1 MSELNKIRL
10 NKVLREFN
18 ISLERVVEFLSSN
31 GHEIEARP
39 TTKISQIQYDLLLNE
54 FSSDRSSK
62 VESHDLSEEKKKEK
76 EEIRIQA
83 EKERELKIQ
92 RQTITSKS
100 SIQQFK
106 KVGEIDLNKSN
117 IVNEKLEKAK
127 EEKRIKLWKQLL
139 PYVLSIS
146 LGIVIFTSGYVFWEN
161 YSKKSNQRLGD
172 DFTAAVQ
179 LLNEDD
185 LDAAL
190 IALDR
195 IVDKGSDGT
204 LANMSSK
211 SLLLSNKARVN
222 SKPELEILADDVR
235 CSHGVTIGNLSLEQM
250 FYLRSRGISEVEA
263 RKLLVS
269 SFGNIIIDDLN
280 KNFIDRAQKMMSD
293 YFNE

>member
-10 NKVLREFN
+10 NKVIREFN

-117 IVNEKLEKAK
+117 IVEEKLEKT
-127 EEKRIKLWKQLL
+127 EKKVEPTEKDVDKKLIEKSTTKIDTKYEKLSGLKQT
-139 PYVLSIS
+139 
-146 LGIVIFTSGYVFWEN
+146 GQT
-161 YSKKSNQRLGD
+161 
-172 DFTAAVQ
+172 
-179 LLNEDD
+179 
-185 LDAAL
+185 
-190 IALDR
+190 IALD
-195 IVDKGSDGT
+195 
-204 LANMSSK
+204 
-211 SLLLSNKARVN
+211 
-222 SKPELEILADDVR
+222 
-235 CSHGVTIGNLSLEQM
+235 
-250 FYLRSRGISEVEA
+250 
-263 RKLLVS
+263 
-269 SFGNIIIDDLN
+269 
-280 KNFIDRAQKMMSD
+280 NFK
-293 YFNE
+293 

>member
-10 NKVLREFN
+10 NKVIREFN

-31 GHEIEARP
+31 GHDIEARP

-117 IVNEKLEKAK
+117 IVKEKLEKTEKKVEPVK
-127 EEKRIKLWKQLL
+127 E
-139 PYVLSIS
+139 
-146 LGIVIFTSGYVFWEN
+146 
-161 YSKKSNQRLGD
+161 D
-172 DFTAAVQ
+172 
-179 LLNEDD
+179 
-185 LDAAL
+185 
-190 IALDR
+190 
-195 IVDKGSDGT
+195 VDKK
-204 LANMSSK
+204 LIEK
-211 SLLLSNKARVN
+211 STTKIDTKYEKLSGLKQT
-222 SKPELEILADDVR
+222 
-235 CSHGVTIGNLSLEQM
+235 GQTLSL
-250 FYLRSRGISEVEA
+250 IH
-263 RKLLVS
+263 
-269 SFGNIIIDDLN
+269 I
-280 KNFIDRAQKMMSD
+280 
-293 YFNE
+293 

>member
-10 NKVLREFN
+10 NKVIREFN

-117 IVNEKLEKAK
+117 FSSFF
-127 EEKRIKLWKQLL
+127 
-139 PYVLSIS
+139 SI
-146 LGIVIFTSGYVFWEN
+146 
-161 YSKKSNQRLGD
+161 
-172 DFTAAVQ
+172 
-179 LLNEDD
+179 
-185 LDAAL
+185 
-190 IALDR
+190 
-195 IVDKGSDGT
+195 
-204 LANMSSK
+204 
-211 SLLLSNKARVN
+211 N
-222 SKPELEILADDVR
+222 SKTKHPRRDNTQ
-235 CSHGVTIGNLSLEQM
+235 G
-250 FYLRSRGISEVEA
+250 
-263 RKLLVS
+263 
-269 SFGNIIIDDLN
+269 
-280 KNFIDRAQKMMSD
+280 IDRKKRRKIRK
-293 YFNE
+293 N

>member
-39 TTKISQIQYDLLLNE
+39 TTKISQIQYDLLLND

-106 KVGEIDLNKSN
+106 
-117 IVNEKLEKAK
+117 
-127 EEKRIKLWKQLL
+127 
-139 PYVLSIS
+139 
-146 LGIVIFTSGYVFWEN
+146 
-161 YSKKSNQRLGD
+161 
-172 DFTAAVQ
+172 
-179 LLNEDD
+179 
-185 LDAAL
+185 
-190 IALDR
+190 
-195 IVDKGSDGT
+195 
-204 LANMSSK
+204 
-211 SLLLSNKARVN
+211 
-222 SKPELEILADDVR
+222 
-235 CSHGVTIGNLSLEQM
+235 LSL
-250 FYLRSRGISEVEA
+250 IH
-263 RKLLVS
+263 
-269 SFGNIIIDDLN
+269 I
-280 KNFIDRAQKMMSD
+280 
-293 YFNE
+293 